1 MEFSDNISI
10 VALLVSFL
18 SAGFSIWFGIRDRAR
33 LIADSEYFPATQD
46 ENGPISPPLL
56 QIEIANHGR
65 RDVYL
70 EYFYV
75 RHGRGGPLLI
85 AETTWDSDIHGRC
98 HLGEGDKYSHTFDP
112 DTDSILVNEAG
123 VQATDLLFQ
132 DSLNRRYPV
141 KDLRKN
147 IVAYLKAA
155 ADY

>member
-1 MEFSDNISI
+1 M
-10 VALLVSFL
+10 
-18 SAGFSIWFGIRDRAR
+18 
-33 LIADSEYFPATQD
+33 
-46 ENGPISPPLL
+46 
-56 QIEIANHGR
+56 
-65 RDVYL
+65 
-70 EYFYV
+70 
-75 RHGRGGPLLI
+75 I

-98 HLGEGDKYSHTFDP
+98 HLGEGDKYTHTFDHN
-112 DTDSILVNEAG
+112 TDGILVNEAG